1 MKKVI
6 VLAVLL
12 ALLVSNVL
20 PVFASEF
27 SSMADFSIE
36 ESESVQE
43 IIADYNVK
51 RMSLAFAQANNSN
64 ARAVAEY
71 AENPEAIEE
80 LRGETVRKLS
90 ALGCEV
96 YEINSDNYDDAEKKL
111 NTDLSY
117 FGLKRGSS
125 YLLVVGDTE
134 DSNGLTRKTT
144 GNFFKFTYDNQ
155 QYTLRTVTVTAA
167 DYDYYGQASTVDLM
181 TSRTKTFIENLLNE
195 AIILYATK
203 AGVPAGIGTFAS
215 LTGLKLVNLPSSNKS
230 SAIFYGN
237 SNWTRVFTQV
247 WDDQYQQWTAGSVV
261 EYVQQSCC
269 IRGYKYEPTTNR
281 YEKYDGE
288 EKYSKVYSENYG
300 NTKWRYENAI
310 VAYRGAFPQ
319 IMDRTGDSV
328 FKVGSKIVIR
338 HKGDFS

>member
-12 ALLVSNVL
+12 ALLISNVL
-20 PVFASEF
+20 PVFASEL

-96 YEINSDNYDDAEKKL
+96 YEVNSDNYDDAEKKL

-134 DSNGLTRKTT
+134 DSNGLTRKAT
-144 GNFFKFTYDNQ
+144 GNSFKFTYDNQ

-181 TSRTKTFIENLLNE
+181 SSRTKTFIENLLNE

-215 LTGLKLVNLPSSNKS
+215 LTGLKLVNLPPSNKS
-230 SAIFYGN
+230 SAIFFGG

-247 WDDQYQQWTAGSVV
+247 WDDQYQQWTEGSVV
-261 EYVQQSCC
+261 EYLQQKCLVS
-269 IRGYKYEPTTNR
+269 GL
-281 YEKYDGE
+281 KYDASSNQ
-288 EKYSKVYSENYG
+288 YTDYRSDVQYYRIFSENYG
-300 NTKWRYENAI
+300 NVKWRYENAI

-338 HKGDFS
+338 HKGNFL